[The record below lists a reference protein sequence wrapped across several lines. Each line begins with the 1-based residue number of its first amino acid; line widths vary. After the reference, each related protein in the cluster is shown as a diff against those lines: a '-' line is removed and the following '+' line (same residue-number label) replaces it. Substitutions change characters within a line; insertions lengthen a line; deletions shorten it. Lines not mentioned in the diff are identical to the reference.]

1 LEVEPERIEA
11 QVEGVMEKM
20 VLHGHVRSAERMSE
34 ALRTLGG
41 QLKSDSND
49 KNNNNNNNNN
59 NNSSDEEGAG
69 WMKDH
74 YKTMAMLLGI
84 AQTPTGTVSLLSR
97 SLSLQHTY
105 LKKKE

>member
-41 QLKSDSND
+41 QLNSDSND
-49 KNNNNNNNNN
+49 
-59 NNSSDEEGAG
+59 NNSSDEESG

-97 SLSLQHTY
+97 SLSLHTH
-105 LKKKE
+105 LF